1 MGGLEETRHIRV
13 AGVAP
18 AVVRTPLWL
27 DHGDKRVWIADQQD
41 DWVYPEEVAEVVR
54 RIQTIGKADG

>member
-1 MGGLEETRHIRV
+1 MGELEQTQHIRV

-27 DHGDKRVWIADQQD
+27 DHGDKKVWITDNEEQA
-41 DWVYPEEVAEVVR
+41 DWVYPEEVAEVVCL
-54 RIQTIGKADG
+54 IGAKFDL